1 MIEEQLPADENR
13 FVIGLDDVGAF
24 IRRHALTL
32 TVFTAVGASA
42 AFTATFLMRPL
53 WQAQITVQNGQL
65 YWVTSTGP
73 TAINI
78 EPPARTVD
86 RIKVATFQDTVLKQ
100 LNLPLDEGVNPETDL
115 VRRSFEVRLLRNSD
129 LIELAVRGYSPP
141 EASRVLKQYVRNLA
155 EEHASLA
162 KPTLD
167 RLSQDM
173 RQVERDLSEARA
185 RQSELERRE
194 QERSRTNVA
203 GKFSENVLL
212 DNMISSTAADIRML
226 QQRRNTLQEQLNPER
241 TFNTRVIG
249 ETVVSRDPVFPK
261 RSLFSVSGGLIGL
274 MLGLIYI
281 AWRSSRPKSAE

>member
-1 MIEEQLPADENR
+1 MIEEKLPADENR
-13 FVIGLDDVGAF
+13 FITSLDDVGAF
-24 IRRHALTL
+24 IRRHMVRLA
-32 TVFTAVGASA
+32 VFTAIGAGI
-42 AFTATFLMRPL
+42 AFVSTLLMRPL

-65 YWVTSTGP
+65 YWVTPTGP
-73 TAINI
+73 TAVNI

-86 RIKVATFQDTVLKQ
+86 RIKVATFQDAVLEQ
-100 LNLPLDEGVNPETDL
+100 LNLPLNEGVNPETDL
-115 VRRSFEVRLLRNSD
+115 IRRSFEVRLLRNSD

-141 EASRVLKQYVRNLA
+141 DASRVLQQYVRNLA
-155 EEHASLA
+155 KEHASLA

-173 RQVERDLSEARA
+173 RQVEMDLSDAKA
-185 RQSELERRE
+185 RQVELGKRE
-194 QERSRTNVA
+194 QERSKTNIV

-212 DNMISSTAADIRML
+212 DNMINSNAADIRLL

-274 MLGLIYI
+274 LIGLTYI
-281 AWRSSRPKSAE
+281 AWRGNRPKFTE